1 MFYNNNSKSRSK
13 SHMKRQ
19 TLAVSTILTV
29 ILILIAAIVG
39 ALVAYMWTMAPFY
52 LEPENAVDLIV
63 TDTNFPVNNAKYFN
77 VTVMNPSHSVSAA
90 NITDIYITAPGF
102 NRTSATDSN
111 PELPFVLDRGTT
123 QTINCSLLWGDL
135 AGKLVTV
142 HVATANNTGAERSV
156 QTQDIRLGLNTFFN
170 ASQSINYFN
179 ISVTSIS
186 SPINLSLSRVLFDF
200 YPLNNTNLNTTLPVI
215 QQGQTIGLTCYV
227 RWEGFV
233 NPLIRVETTEGYA
246 AEKQADARGTVS
258 LQVTEVTFNDTNVN
272 EVDVTLF
279 NSPDSAVG
287 IDVSNIILTHG
298 NITYAISGNLSNPAL
313 PMSIDK
319 NRTVV
324 FACTWSWSDSANRD
338 IDITVNANTTQGFV
352 SVSKSVRTPPRVAAN
367 MTAVNFDLD
376 NTGSFTINVTNL
388 RYSLDTVNVTS
399 IDLNQTVVGTSPIL
413 LVPGQQAT
421 ISCTFNWSAFVG
433 QNARIIFH
441 VNSSSNA
448 FPNFYDTHVSYLKVT
463 NADFSA
469 FSEDSL
475 YANVTV
481 RNSEFSKVNATITG
495 VQVRTDN
502 ATFSIAGVTG
512 YEIDVGS
519 EGAIVCP
526 WNWKP
531 YQTQNVIIIVYTAD
545 GTQASATFEIP

>member
-1 MFYNNNSKSRSK
+1 
-13 SHMKRQ
+13 MKRQ

-63 TDTNFPVNNAKYFN
+63 TDTNFPVNNAGYFN

-111 PELPFVLDRGTT
+111 PELPLMLDRGTT

-156 QTQDIRLGLNTFFN
+156 QTQDVRLGLNTFFN

-179 ISVTSIS
+179 ISVTSVS

-215 QQGQTIGLTCYV
+215 KQGQTIGLTCYV

-258 LQVTEVTFNDTNVN
+258 LQVTEAAFNDTNAN

-279 NSPDSAVG
+279 NSPESAVG
-287 IDVSNIILTHG
+287 IDISNIILTHG

-313 PMSIDK
+313 PMSVNK
-319 NRTVV
+319 NQIGR
-324 FACTWSWSDSANRD
+324 A
-338 IDITVNANTTQGFV
+338 
-352 SVSKSVRTPPRVAAN
+352 
-367 MTAVNFDLD
+367 
-376 NTGSFTINVTNL
+376 
-388 RYSLDTVNVTS
+388 
-399 IDLNQTVVGTSPIL
+399 
-413 LVPGQQAT
+413 
-421 ISCTFNWSAFVG
+421 
-433 QNARIIFH
+433 H
-441 VNSSSNA
+441 V
-448 FPNFYDTHVSYLKVT
+448 
-463 NADFSA
+463 
-469 FSEDSL
+469 
-475 YANVTV
+475 
-481 RNSEFSKVNATITG
+481 
-495 VQVRTDN
+495 
-502 ATFSIAGVTG
+502 
-512 YEIDVGS
+512 
-519 EGAIVCP
+519 
-526 WNWKP
+526 
-531 YQTQNVIIIVYTAD
+531 
-545 GTQASATFEIP
+545 

>member
-1 MFYNNNSKSRSK
+1 
-13 SHMKRQ
+13 
-19 TLAVSTILTV
+19 
-29 ILILIAAIVG
+29 
-39 ALVAYMWTMAPFY
+39 
-52 LEPENAVDLIV
+52 
-63 TDTNFPVNNAKYFN
+63 
-77 VTVMNPSHSVSAA
+77 
-90 NITDIYITAPGF
+90 
-102 NRTSATDSN
+102 
-111 PELPFVLDRGTT
+111 
-123 QTINCSLLWGDL
+123 
-135 AGKLVTV
+135 
-142 HVATANNTGAERSV
+142 
-156 QTQDIRLGLNTFFN
+156 
-170 ASQSINYFN
+170 
-179 ISVTSIS
+179 
-186 SPINLSLSRVLFDF
+186 
-200 YPLNNTNLNTTLPVI
+200 
-215 QQGQTIGLTCYV
+215 
-227 RWEGFV
+227 
-233 NPLIRVETTEGYA
+233 
-246 AEKQADARGTVS
+246 
-258 LQVTEVTFNDTNVN
+258 VN

-287 IDVSNIILTHG
+287 IDISNITLTHG
-298 NITYAISGNLSNPAL
+298 NITYVISGNLSNPAL
-313 PMSIDK
+313 PMSINK
-319 NRTVV
+319 NQTVV
-324 FACTWSWSDSANRD
+324 FACTWPWSDSANRD

-367 MTAVNFDLD
+367 ITAVNFDVD

-388 RYSLDTVNVTS
+388 QYSLDTVNVTS

-433 QNARIIFH
+433 QNARITFH

-448 FPNFYDTHVSYLKVT
+448 FPNFYDTHVSHLKVT

-469 FSEDSL
+469 FSENSL
-475 YANVTV
+475 YANFTV

-526 WNWKP
+526 WNWRP
-531 YQTQNVIIIVYTAD
+531 YRTQNVIITVYTAD

>member
-1 MFYNNNSKSRSK
+1 MFYNNTSKSRSK
-13 SHMKRQ
+13 LHMKRH
-19 TLAVSTILTV
+19 TMAVSTILTV

-63 TDTNFPVNNAKYFN
+63 TDTNFPVNNAAYFN

-102 NRTSATDSN
+102 NRTSVTDSN
-111 PELPFVLDRGTT
+111 PELPLMLDRGTT

-142 HVATANNTGAERSV
+142 HVVTANNTGAERSV
-156 QTQDIRLGLNTFFN
+156 QTQDVRLGLNTFFN

-186 SPINLSLSRVLFDF
+186 SPINLSLSRILVDF

-215 QQGQTIGLTCYV
+215 QQGQTIGLTCYF

-233 NPLIRVETTEGYA
+233 NPLIRVETTEGYV
-246 AEKQADARGTVS
+246 AEKQADVQGTVS
-258 LQVTEVTFNDTNVN
+258 LQVTEVTFNDTNMN

-279 NSPDSAVG
+279 NSPESDVG
-287 IDVSNIILTHG
+287 IDVSSITLTQG
-298 NITYAISGNLSNPAL
+298 NVTYTISGNLSSPVL
-313 PMSIDK
+313 PVYINK
-319 NRTVV
+319 NQTVV
-324 FACTWSWSDSANRD
+324 FACTWPWSDSANRN
-338 IDITVNANTTQGFV
+338 ITITVNANTTQGFV
-352 SVSKSVRTPPRVAAN
+352 SVSKSVRTPPKVAAN
-367 MTAVNFDLD
+367 MTAVDFDLD
-376 NTGSFTINVTNL
+376 NTGIFTINVTNL
-388 RYSLDTVNVTS
+388 QYSLDNVNVTS
-399 IDLNQTVVGTSPIL
+399 IDLNQTVVGMSPTL
-413 LVPGQQAT
+413 LVPGQQAM
-421 ISCTFNWSAFVG
+421 ISCTVNWSAFVG
-433 QNARIIFH
+433 QNARITLHF
-441 VNSSSNA
+441 NSSSNA
-448 FPNFYDTHVSYLKVT
+448 FSNFLDTHVSYLKVT

-469 FSEDSL
+469 FSENSL
-475 YANVTV
+475 YANVTF
-481 RNSEFSKVNATITG
+481 RNSGFSKVNATITG

-531 YQTQNVIIIVYTAD
+531 YETQNVIITVYTAD

>member
-1 MFYNNNSKSRSK
+1 
-13 SHMKRQ
+13 MKRQ

-102 NRTSATDSN
+102 NRTGVTDSN
-111 PELPFVLDRGTT
+111 PELPFMLDRGTT
-123 QTINCSLLWGDL
+123 QTINCSLLWGNL

-156 QTQDIRLGLNTFFN
+156 QTQDVTLGLNTFFN

-200 YPLNNTNLNTTLPVI
+200 NPLNNTNLNTTLPVI

-246 AEKQADARGTVS
+246 AEKQADAQGTVS

-272 EVDVTLF
+272 EVDMTLF
-279 NSPDSAVG
+279 NSPESDVG
-287 IDVSNIILTHG
+287 IDVSNIILTYG

-313 PMSIDK
+313 PMSVDK
-319 NRTVV
+319 NQTVV
-324 FACTWSWSDSANRD
+324 FACTWPWSDSANRD

-352 SVSKSVRTPPRVAAN
+352 STSKSVITPQRVSAN
-367 MTAVNFDLD
+367 MTAVNFELD
-376 NTGSFTINVTNL
+376 NTGIFTINVTNL
-388 RYSLDTVNVTS
+388 QYSLDTVNVTG
-399 IDLNQTVVGTSPIL
+399 IDLNETDVGTSPIL
-413 LVPGQQAT
+413 LIPGQQAT

-433 QNARIIFH
+433 QNARITFH
-441 VNSSSNA
+441 VNSSSNT
-448 FPNFYDTHVSYLKVT
+448 FPNFYDTYVPYLKVT

-469 FSEDSL
+469 FSENSL

-502 ATFSIAGVTG
+502 ATFSIAGATG

-531 YQTQNVIIIVYTAD
+531 YRTQNVIITVYTAD

>member
-1 MFYNNNSKSRSK
+1 
-13 SHMKRQ
+13 MKRQ

-63 TDTNFPVNNAKYFN
+63 TDTNFPVNNAGYFN

-102 NRTSATDSN
+102 NRTSVTDSN

-123 QTINCSLLWGDL
+123 QTIDCSLLWGDL

-142 HVATANNTGAERSV
+142 HVATTNNTGAERSV
-156 QTQDIRLGLNTFFN
+156 QTQDVRLGLNTFFN

-179 ISVTSIS
+179 ISVTSVS

-215 QQGQTIGLTCYV
+215 KQGQTIGLTCYV

-258 LQVTEVTFNDTNVN
+258 LQVTEAAFNDTNVN

-279 NSPDSAVG
+279 NSPESAVG

-313 PMSIDK
+313 PMSVNK
-319 NRTVV
+319 NQTVV
-324 FACTWSWSDSANRD
+324 FACTWPWSDSANRD

-376 NTGSFTINVTNL
+376 NTGIFTINVTNL
-388 RYSLDTVNVTS
+388 QYSLDTVNVTS

-413 LVPGQQAT
+413 LIPGQQAT

-433 QNARIIFH
+433 QNARITFH

-448 FPNFYDTHVSYLKVT
+448 FPNFYDTYVPYLKVT

-469 FSEDSL
+469 FSENNL

-502 ATFSIAGVTG
+502 ATFLIAGATG

-531 YQTQNVIIIVYTAD
+531 YRTQNVIITVYTAD

>member
-13 SHMKRQ
+13 LHMKRQ

-29 ILILIAAIVG
+29 ILILIATIVG

-52 LEPENAVDLIV
+52 LEPENTVDLIV

-90 NITDIYITAPGF
+90 NITDIYITAPGY

-156 QTQDIRLGLNTFFN
+156 QTQGVRLGLNTFFN

-200 YPLNNTNLNTTLPVI
+200 NPLNNTNLNTTLPVI

-233 NPLIRVETTEGYA
+233 NPLIKVETTEGYA

-258 LQVTEVTFNDTNVN
+258 LQVTEVTFNATNVN

-287 IDVSNIILTHG
+287 IDISNITLTHG
-298 NITYAISGNLSNPAL
+298 NITYVISGNLSNPAL
-313 PMSIDK
+313 PMSVNK
-319 NRTVV
+319 SQTVV
-324 FACTWSWSDSANRD
+324 FACTWPWSDSANRD

-352 SVSKSVRTPPRVAAN
+352 SVSKSVRTLPRVAAN

-376 NTGSFTINVTNL
+376 NTGIFTINVTNL
-388 RYSLDTVNVTS
+388 QYSLDTVNVTS
-399 IDLNQTVVGTSPIL
+399 IDLNQTPVGMSPIL

-433 QNARIIFH
+433 QNARITFH

-448 FPNFYDTHVSYLKVT
+448 FPNFYDTYIPYLKVT

-469 FSEDSL
+469 FSENSL

-531 YQTQNVIIIVYTAD
+531 YRTQNVIITVYTAD
-545 GTQASATFEIP
+545 GIQASATFEIP

>member
-13 SHMKRQ
+13 LHMKRQ

-63 TDTNFPVNNAKYFN
+63 TDTNFPVNNAGYFN

-102 NRTSATDSN
+102 NRTSVTDSN
-111 PELPFVLDRGTT
+111 PELPLMLDRGTT
-123 QTINCSLLWGDL
+123 QTINCSLLWGNL

-156 QTQDIRLGLNTFFN
+156 QTQDVTLGLNTFFN

-179 ISVTSIS
+179 ISVTSVS

-246 AEKQADARGTVS
+246 AEKQADAQGTVS

-272 EVDVTLF
+272 EVDMTLF
-279 NSPDSAVG
+279 NSPESDVG
-287 IDVSNIILTHG
+287 IDVSNIILTYG

-313 PMSIDK
+313 PMSVDK
-319 NRTVV
+319 NQTVV
-324 FACTWSWSDSANRD
+324 FACTWPWSDSANRD

-352 SVSKSVRTPPRVAAN
+352 STSKSVITPQRVSAN
-367 MTAVNFDLD
+367 MTAVNFELD
-376 NTGSFTINVTNL
+376 NTGIFTINVTNL
-388 RYSLDTVNVTS
+388 QYSLDTVNVTG
-399 IDLNQTVVGTSPIL
+399 IDLNETDVGTSPIL
-413 LVPGQQAT
+413 LIPGQQAT

-433 QNARIIFH
+433 QNARITFH
-441 VNSSSNA
+441 VNSSSNT
-448 FPNFYDTHVSYLKVT
+448 FPNFYDTYVPYLKVT

-469 FSEDSL
+469 FSENSL

-502 ATFSIAGVTG
+502 ATFSIAGATG

-531 YQTQNVIIIVYTAD
+531 YRTQNVIITVYTAD

>member
-1 MFYNNNSKSRSK
+1 
-13 SHMKRQ
+13 MKRQ
-19 TLAVSTILTV
+19 ALAVSTILTV

-52 LEPENAVDLIV
+52 LEPENAVDLSV
-63 TDTNFPVNNAKYFN
+63 TDTNFPVNNAGYFN

-102 NRTSATDSN
+102 NRTSVTDSN
-111 PELPFVLDRGTT
+111 PELPLMLDRGTT
-123 QTINCSLLWGDL
+123 QTINCSLLWGNL

-156 QTQDIRLGLNTFFN
+156 QTQDVRLGLNTFFN
-170 ASQSINYFN
+170 ASQSINYFK

-200 YPLNNTNLNTTLPVI
+200 YPLNSTNLNTTLPVI

-233 NPLIRVETTEGYA
+233 NPLIRVETTEGYV
-246 AEKQADARGTVS
+246 AEKQADAQGTVS

-272 EVDVTLF
+272 EVDVKLF
-279 NSPDSAVG
+279 NSPESDVG

-313 PMSIDK
+313 PMSINK
-319 NRTVV
+319 NQTVI
-324 FACTWSWSDSANRD
+324 FACTWPWSDSANRD

-352 SVSKSVRTPPRVAAN
+352 SVSKSVSTPPRVAAN

-376 NTGSFTINVTNL
+376 NTGIFTINVTNL
-388 RYSLDTVNVTS
+388 QYSLDNVNVTS

-413 LVPGQQAT
+413 LIPGQQAT
-421 ISCTFNWSAFVG
+421 ISCTFNWSAFIG
-433 QNARIIFH
+433 QNARITFH

-463 NADFSA
+463 NADFSE
-469 FSEDSL
+469 FSENSL

-531 YQTQNVIIIVYTAD
+531 YRTQNVIITVYTAD
-545 GTQASATFEIP
+545 GIQASATFEIP

>member
-1 MFYNNNSKSRSK
+1 
-13 SHMKRQ
+13 MKRQ

-29 ILILIAAIVG
+29 ILILIATIVG

-52 LEPENAVDLIV
+52 LEPENTVDLIV

-90 NITDIYITAPGF
+90 NITDIYITAPGY

-156 QTQDIRLGLNTFFN
+156 QTQGVRLGLNTFFN

-200 YPLNNTNLNTTLPVI
+200 NPLNNTNLNTTLPVI

-233 NPLIRVETTEGYA
+233 NPLIKVETTEGYA

-258 LQVTEVTFNDTNVN
+258 LQVTEVTFNATNVN

-287 IDVSNIILTHG
+287 IDISNITLTHG
-298 NITYAISGNLSNPAL
+298 NITYVISGNLSNPAL
-313 PMSIDK
+313 PMSVNK
-319 NRTVV
+319 SQTVV
-324 FACTWSWSDSANRD
+324 FACTWPWSDSANRD

-352 SVSKSVRTPPRVAAN
+352 SVSKSVRTLPRVAAN

-376 NTGSFTINVTNL
+376 NTGIFTINVTNL
-388 RYSLDTVNVTS
+388 QYSLDTVNVTS
-399 IDLNQTVVGTSPIL
+399 IDLNQTPVGMSPIL

-433 QNARIIFH
+433 QNARITFH

-448 FPNFYDTHVSYLKVT
+448 FPNFYDTYIPYLKVT

-469 FSEDSL
+469 FSENSL

-531 YQTQNVIIIVYTAD
+531 YRTQNVIITVYTAD
-545 GTQASATFEIP
+545 GIQASATFEIP

>member
-1 MFYNNNSKSRSK
+1 
-13 SHMKRQ
+13 MKRQ

-63 TDTNFPVNNAKYFN
+63 TDTNFPVNNAGYFN

-102 NRTSATDSN
+102 NRTSVTDSN
-111 PELPFVLDRGTT
+111 PELPFTLDRGTT
-123 QTINCSLLWGDL
+123 QTIDCSLLWGDL

-142 HVATANNTGAERSV
+142 HVATTNNTGAERSV
-156 QTQDIRLGLNTFFN
+156 QTQDVRLGLNTFFN

-179 ISVTSIS
+179 ISVTSVS

-258 LQVTEVTFNDTNVN
+258 LQVTEAAFNDTNVN

-313 PMSIDK
+313 PMSINK
-319 NRTVV
+319 NQTVV
-324 FACTWSWSDSANRD
+324 FACTWPWSDSANRD

-352 SVSKSVRTPPRVAAN
+352 SISKSVRTPPRVAAN

-376 NTGSFTINVTNL
+376 NTGIFTINVTNL
-388 RYSLDTVNVTS
+388 QYSLDTVNVTS

-413 LVPGQQAT
+413 LIPGQQAT

-433 QNARIIFH
+433 QNARITFH

-448 FPNFYDTHVSYLKVT
+448 FPNFYDTYVPYLKVT

-469 FSEDSL
+469 FSENNL

-502 ATFSIAGVTG
+502 ATFLIAGATG

-531 YQTQNVIIIVYTAD
+531 YRTQNVIITVYTAD

>member
-1 MFYNNNSKSRSK
+1 
-13 SHMKRQ
+13 MKRQ

-63 TDTNFPVNNAKYFN
+63 TDTNFPVNNAGYFN

-102 NRTSATDSN
+102 NRTSVTDSN

-142 HVATANNTGAERSV
+142 HVATTNNTGAERSV
-156 QTQDIRLGLNTFFN
+156 QTQDVRLGLNTFFN

-215 QQGQTIGLTCYV
+215 KQGQTIGLTCYV

-258 LQVTEVTFNDTNVN
+258 LQVTEAAFNDTNAN

-279 NSPDSAVG
+279 NSPESAVG
-287 IDVSNIILTHG
+287 IDISNIILTHG

-313 PMSIDK
+313 PMSVNK
-319 NRTVV
+319 NQTVV
-324 FACTWSWSDSANRD
+324 FACTWPWSDSANRD
-338 IDITVNANTTQGFV
+338 IDIMVNANTTQGFV

-376 NTGSFTINVTNL
+376 NTGIFTINVTNL
-388 RYSLDTVNVTS
+388 QYSLDTVNVTS

-413 LVPGQQAT
+413 LIPGQQAT

-433 QNARIIFH
+433 QNARITFH

-448 FPNFYDTHVSYLKVT
+448 FPNFYDTYVPYLKVT

-469 FSEDSL
+469 FSENNL

-502 ATFSIAGVTG
+502 ATFLIAGATG

-531 YQTQNVIIIVYTAD
+531 YRTQNVIITVYTAD

>member
-1 MFYNNNSKSRSK
+1 MFYNNNSKPRSK

-19 TLAVSTILTV
+19 ILAVSTILTV
-29 ILILIAAIVG
+29 ILILIAATVG

-52 LEPENAVDLIV
+52 LEPENTVDLIV
-63 TDTNFPVNNAKYFN
+63 TDTNFPVDNAKYFN

-90 NITDIYITAPGF
+90 NISDIYITAPGF
-102 NRTSATDSN
+102 NRTSVTDSN

-156 QTQDIRLGLNTFFN
+156 QTEDVRLGLNTFFN
-170 ASQSINYFN
+170 ASQSIDYFN

-200 YPLNNTNLNTTLPVI
+200 NPLNSTNLNTTLPVI

-233 NPLIRVETTEGYA
+233 NPLIRVETTEGYV

-258 LQVTEVTFNDTNVN
+258 LQVTEVTFNDTNMN

-279 NSPDSAVG
+279 NSPESAG
-287 IDVSNIILTHG
+287 AIDVSNIILTYG
-298 NITYAISGNLSNPAL
+298 NITYAISGNLSKPAL
-313 PMSIDK
+313 PMSVDK
-319 NRTVV
+319 NQSVV
-324 FACTWSWSDSANRD
+324 FACTWPWSDSANRD
-338 IDITVNANTTQGFV
+338 TDITVNANTTQGFV
-352 SVSKSVRTPPRVAAN
+352 SVSKSVRTPPRAATN

-376 NTGSFTINVTNL
+376 NTGIFTINVTSL
-388 RYSLDTVNVTS
+388 QYSLDTVNVTS
-399 IDLNQTVVGTSPIL
+399 IDLNETVVGMNPIL
-413 LVPGQQAT
+413 LVPGEQAT

-433 QNARIIFH
+433 QNARITFH
-441 VNSSSNA
+441 TNSSSNA
-448 FPNFYDTHVSYLKVT
+448 FPNFYDMHVSYLKVT
-463 NADFSA
+463 NTDFSE
-469 FSEDSL
+469 FSENSL

-481 RNSEFSKVNATITG
+481 RTSEFSKVNATITG

-502 ATFSIAGVTG
+502 VTFSIAGVTG

-526 WNWKP
+526 WNWRP
-531 YQTQNVIIIVYTAD
+531 YQTQNVIITVYTAD

>member
-1 MFYNNNSKSRSK
+1 
-13 SHMKRQ
+13 MKRQ

-29 ILILIAAIVG
+29 ILILIATIVG

-52 LEPENAVDLIV
+52 LEPENTVDLIV

-90 NITDIYITAPGF
+90 NITDIYITAPGY

-156 QTQDIRLGLNTFFN
+156 QTQGVRLGLNTFFN

-200 YPLNNTNLNTTLPVI
+200 NPLNNTNLNTTLPVI

-233 NPLIRVETTEGYA
+233 NPLIKVETTEGYA

-258 LQVTEVTFNDTNVN
+258 LQVTEAAFNDTNAN

-279 NSPDSAVG
+279 NSPESAVG
-287 IDVSNIILTHG
+287 IDISNITLTHG
-298 NITYAISGNLSNPAL
+298 NITYVISGNLSNPAL
-313 PMSIDK
+313 PMSVNK
-319 NRTVV
+319 SQTVV
-324 FACTWSWSDSANRD
+324 FACTWPWSDSANRD

-352 SVSKSVRTPPRVAAN
+352 SVSKSVRTLPRVAAN

-376 NTGSFTINVTNL
+376 NTGIFTINVTNL
-388 RYSLDTVNVTS
+388 QYSLDTVNVTS
-399 IDLNQTVVGTSPIL
+399 IDLNQTPVGMSPIL

-433 QNARIIFH
+433 QNARITFH

-448 FPNFYDTHVSYLKVT
+448 FPNFYDTYIRYLKVT

-469 FSEDSL
+469 FSENSL

-531 YQTQNVIIIVYTAD
+531 YRTQNVIITVYTAD
-545 GTQASATFEIP
+545 GIQASATFEIP

>member
-1 MFYNNNSKSRSK
+1 
-13 SHMKRQ
+13 MKRQ

-29 ILILIAAIVG
+29 ILILIATIVG

-90 NITDIYITAPGF
+90 NITDIYITAPGY

-123 QTINCSLLWGDL
+123 QTINCSLLWGNL

-142 HVATANNTGAERSV
+142 HVATTNNTGAERSV
-156 QTQDIRLGLNTFFN
+156 QTQDVRLGLNTFFN

-233 NPLIRVETTEGYA
+233 NPLIKVETTEGYA

-258 LQVTEVTFNDTNVN
+258 LQVTEVTFNATNVN

-287 IDVSNIILTHG
+287 IDISNITLTHG
-298 NITYAISGNLSNPAL
+298 NITYVISGNLSNPAL
-313 PMSIDK
+313 PMSVNK
-319 NRTVV
+319 SQTVV
-324 FACTWSWSDSANRD
+324 FACTWPWSDSANRD

-352 SVSKSVRTPPRVAAN
+352 SVSKSVRTLPRVAAN

-376 NTGSFTINVTNL
+376 NTGIFTINVTNL
-388 RYSLDTVNVTS
+388 QYSLDTVNVTS
-399 IDLNQTVVGTSPIL
+399 IDLNQTPVGMSPIL

-433 QNARIIFH
+433 QNARITFH

-469 FSEDSL
+469 FSENSL

-531 YQTQNVIIIVYTAD
+531 YRTQNVTITVYTAD
-545 GTQASATFEIP
+545 GIQASATFEIP

>member
-1 MFYNNNSKSRSK
+1 
-13 SHMKRQ
+13 MKRQ
-19 TLAVSTILTV
+19 TLAVSAILTV

-63 TDTNFPVNNAKYFN
+63 TDTNFPVNNAGYFN

-102 NRTSATDSN
+102 NRTSVTDSN
-111 PELPFVLDRGTT
+111 PELPLMLDRGTT
-123 QTINCSLLWGDL
+123 QTINCSLLWGNL

-142 HVATANNTGAERSV
+142 HVATTNNTGAERSV
-156 QTQDIRLGLNTFFN
+156 QTQDVRLGLNTFFN

-200 YPLNNTNLNTTLPVI
+200 NPLNNTNLNTTLPVI

-233 NPLIRVETTEGYA
+233 NPLIRVETTEGYV
-246 AEKQADARGTVS
+246 AEKQADAQGTVS
-258 LQVTEVTFNDTNVN
+258 LQVTEVTFNETDVN

-287 IDVSNIILTHG
+287 IDISNITLTHE
-298 NITYAISGNLSNPAL
+298 NITYVISGNLSNPAL
-313 PMSIDK
+313 PMYINK
-319 NRTVV
+319 NQTVV
-324 FACTWSWSDSANRD
+324 FACTWPWSDSANRD

-376 NTGSFTINVTNL
+376 DTGIFTINVTSL
-388 RYSLDTVNVTS
+388 QYSLDAVNVTS
-399 IDLNQTVVGTSPIL
+399 IDLNETDVGTSPIL

-421 ISCTFNWSAFVG
+421 ILCTFNWSAFVG
-433 QNARIIFH
+433 QNARITFH

-448 FPNFYDTHVSYLKVT
+448 FPSFYDTHVSYLKVT
-463 NADFSA
+463 NADFLA
-469 FSEDSL
+469 FSENSL
-475 YANVTV
+475 YTNVTV

-531 YQTQNVIIIVYTAD
+531 YRTQNVTITVYTAD

>member
-13 SHMKRQ
+13 LHMKRQ

-29 ILILIAAIVG
+29 ILILIATIVG

-52 LEPENAVDLIV
+52 LEPENTVDLIV

-90 NITDIYITAPGF
+90 NITDIYITAPGY
-102 NRTSATDSN
+102 NRTSVTDSN

-156 QTQDIRLGLNTFFN
+156 QTQGVRLGLNTFFN

-200 YPLNNTNLNTTLPVI
+200 NPLNNTNLNTTLPVI

-233 NPLIRVETTEGYA
+233 NPLIKVETTEGYA

-258 LQVTEVTFNDTNVN
+258 LQVTEVTFNATNVN

-287 IDVSNIILTHG
+287 IDISNITLTHG
-298 NITYAISGNLSNPAL
+298 NITYVISGNLSNPAL
-313 PMSIDK
+313 PMSVNK
-319 NRTVV
+319 SQTVV
-324 FACTWSWSDSANRD
+324 FACTWPWSDSANRD

-352 SVSKSVRTPPRVAAN
+352 SVSKSVRTLPRVAAN

-376 NTGSFTINVTNL
+376 NTGIFTINVTNL
-388 RYSLDTVNVTS
+388 QYSLDTVNVTS
-399 IDLNQTVVGTSPIL
+399 IDLNQTPVGMSPIL

-433 QNARIIFH
+433 QNARITFH

-448 FPNFYDTHVSYLKVT
+448 FPNFYDTYIPYLKVT

-469 FSEDSL
+469 FSENSL

-531 YQTQNVIIIVYTAD
+531 YRTQNVIITVYTAD
-545 GTQASATFEIP
+545 GIQASATFEIP